1 MQLCSIFLLRRILTR
16 GQIDLLNIE
25 RSTWHQKKC
34 VALSDML
41 RALHMVIW
49 RGNLISWKG
58 KITSFVENMTPG
70 IADWAADI
78 MRRVIQAA

>member
-1 MQLCSIFLLRRILTR
+1 
-16 GQIDLLNIE
+16 
-25 RSTWHQKKC
+25 
-34 VALSDML
+34 ML